1 MTQSAQDL
9 AIVPNQLLFFAEDDT
24 QTFRLELDGPGQQD
38 WTLEEMTAELSHS
51 VYEVEVE
58 DTVIY
63 SPAEEA
69 EMEIYVMT

>member
-1 MTQSAQDL
+1 LTQSAQDL

-24 QTFRLELDGPGQQD
+24 QTFRLELDGPVQQD

-63 SPAEEA
+63 PPAEEA